1 MKTNS
6 RYFVVIF
13 LMLMAIILILAGQTE
28 KINNLEILLQKR
40 TTLDSLYGEHLKQCS
55 MISKDDV
62 GIDGNGYFYYK
73 YHQ

>member
-40 TTLDSLYGEHLKQCS
+40 TTLDSLYGEHLKQCL
-55 MISKDDV
+55 
-62 GIDGNGYFYYK
+62 
-73 YHQ
+73 